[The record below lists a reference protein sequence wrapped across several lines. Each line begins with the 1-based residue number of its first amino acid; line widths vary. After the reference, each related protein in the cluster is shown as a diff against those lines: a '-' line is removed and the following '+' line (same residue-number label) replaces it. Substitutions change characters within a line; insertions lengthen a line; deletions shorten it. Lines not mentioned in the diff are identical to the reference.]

1 MGDPLGLARAILRA
15 ESGVAEARLGEAG
28 FRDPRSAGRVLD
40 RLCGP
45 SAGGQPLPARVLAE
59 VLASGSP
66 ERALH
71 HLDRFLEAAAGRP
84 ELYERLLHSPAL
96 REGLT
101 RILAHSSFLT
111 DLLVRSPG
119 HLRWLFEETPHL
131 TLPLPPEELRARQRQ
146 ALHDAGEAGWA
157 DALRRFQRRELLRI
171 GTAEILGCKDVS
183 QVGRELSDLADVT
196 VAAVL
201 ENLTRSLNR
210 THGRPSTGRGRP
222 ARFCV
227 LGLGKYGGRELN
239 FSSDIDLLFLYD
251 EDGATVGPRGV
262 KGIGNGLF
270 YDRLAE
276 RLIQVLTEV
285 TPEGFLY
292 RVDMR
297 LRPEGEMGP
306 LTRSLRS
313 YWIYYESRGELWER
327 QMLIKA
333 RRSAGS
339 ERLGRLFRDM
349 LIPFVYPAHF
359 AVSPSEEIHRI
370 KERIEAGAR
379 HRPEGGNNIK
389 LQPGGIRD
397 IEFVVQCLQ
406 LLHGRRTARARSGGT
421 LASIERLRQ
430 AGALTPEEA
439 RALRE
444 AYRFLRRLEN
454 LLQIDAGRPT
464 YAVPEDGSEQAA
476 ALGDR
481 LLNGQGSLSAAVAAH
496 LSAVRAV
503 YDSVF
508 GSDRQPGPAGAG
520 DPRWLLD
527 APAASEGVRPALE
540 PSGFRETG
548 TAHRLLRQLG
558 ANPMLTS
565 SGRTNL
571 EDLLVPLLPQL
582 AATPDPDGALLRF
595 AGIVDAYGA
604 PGAFYGMALAHP
616 RFLSMLVTICGRSA
630 LLAGLLQNEPGL
642 LDELVGLD
650 LSGRMP
656 PLDRAARTDPARLRR
671 FRNNA
676 LLQIGA
682 DDLLGLTPGEETF
695 HRISDLADEVVSA
708 VVDETLAA
716 LSRRLGRPRAGRRQD
731 REARFACFAGGKAGG
746 RELDFAS
753 DLDLFFLYEG
763 EGRTGRGVDNAEYY
777 SAAVRQVL
785 QALGEGLFEV
795 DARLRPEGSRAP
807 VVISLPAY
815 RSYLRTR
822 ASTWERLALTRVR
835 WIAGDEGLGRRVLRA
850 IEAFV
855 YGSPLTPEMVDEI
868 ADMRRRM
875 EPAPRAR
882 RGRVVDIKRGPGG
895 IVDAEFI
902 AQILL
907 LHHGPRRRDLRET
920 STRVVLERMVEAG
933 VLDRRDGRRLLLGY
947 ERLRLLQKALRLGE
961 GHSSHV
967 LPADPAARSILARAA
982 GAGDAGADGLT
993 AEVSGLMRQT
1003 RRLFDRVLDRVRT
1016 ETASVPT
1023 AERPRST

>member
-1 MGDPLGLARAILRA
+1 MPA
-15 ESGVAEARLGEAG
+15 E
-28 FRDPRSAGRVLD
+28 
-40 RLCGP
+40 
-45 SAGGQPLPARVLAE
+45 VLAE

-66 ERALH
+66 DRALH
-71 HLDRFLEAAAGRP
+71 HLERLLEATGGRH
-84 ELYERLLHSPAL
+84 ELYERLLRSPAM
-96 REGLT
+96 REGLA

-111 DLLVRSPG
+111 DLLVSHPA
-119 HLRWLFEETPHL
+119 HLPWLFEETPHL
-131 TLPLPPEELRARQRQ
+131 SQALPREELRALQRQ
-146 ALHDAGEAGWA
+146 ALDGAGEAGRA

-171 GTAEILGCKDVS
+171 GTAEILGCKEVS
-183 QVGRELSDLADVT
+183 QTGRELSDLADVT

-201 ENLTRSLNR
+201 EQLTPSLQR
-210 THGRPSTGRGRP
+210 THGRPSTERGRP

-227 LGLGKYGGRELN
+227 VGLGKYGGRELN

-251 EDGATVGPRGV
+251 EDGAAVDSRGV
-262 KGIGNGLF
+262 AGIANGLF

-297 LRPEGEMGP
+297 LRPEGELGP

-333 RRSAGS
+333 RQAAGS
-339 ERLGRLFRDM
+339 TRLWRRFRDM
-349 LIPFVYPAHF
+349 LVPFVYPAHF
-359 AVSPSEEIHRI
+359 TVSPSEEIRRV
-370 KERIEAGAR
+370 KERIEAEAR
-379 HRPEGGNNIK
+379 HRPERGNNIK

-406 LLHGRRTARARSGGT
+406 LLHGRRSERTRAAGT
-421 LASIERLRQ
+421 LPSIERLRL

-439 RALRE
+439 RSLRE

-454 LLQIDAGRPT
+454 LLQIDSGRPT
-464 YAVPEDGSEQAA
+464 YAVPEDGSEQAG
-476 ALGDR
+476 ALRD
-481 LLNGQGSLSAAVAAH
+481 LLAPGQGSMLAAVDSH

-508 GSDRQPGPAGAG
+508 GRDRQPAPEAGAG
-520 DPRWLLD
+520 DPRWLLN
-527 APAASEGVRPALE
+527 APAGSEGVGQALE
-540 PSGFRETG
+540 ASGFRETG

-565 SGRTNL
+565 PGRATL
-571 EDLLVPLLPQL
+571 EDLLGPLLPQL

-650 LSGRMP
+650 LSGEMP
-656 PLDRAARTDPARLRR
+656 RLDRASRADPARLRR
-671 FRNNA
+671 FRDNA
-676 LLQIGA
+676 LLRIGA
-682 DDLLGLTPGEETF
+682 DDLVGLTPGEETF
-695 HRISDLADEVVSA
+695 HRISDLADEMVSA
-708 VVDETLAA
+708 VVDNTLAELA
-716 LSRRLGRPRAGRRQD
+716 RRRGRPRTGRRLD
-731 REARFACFAGGKAGG
+731 RDSRFACFAGGKAGG

-763 EGRTGRGVDNAEYY
+763 EGRTGRGVDNGEFY
-777 SAAVRQVL
+777 SAVVRQVI

-815 RSYLRTR
+815 RTYLRTR
-822 ASTWERLALTRVR
+822 ASTWERLALSRVR
-835 WIAGDEGLGRRVLRA
+835 WIAGDPGLGRRVLGA
-850 IEAFV
+850 IDRFV
-855 YGSPLTPEMVDEI
+855 YGSPLTPRMVDEI
-868 ADMRRRM
+868 AGMRRRM
-875 EPAPRAR
+875 EPAPRSGRR
-882 RGRVVDIKRGPGG
+882 RGLDVKRGPGG

-902 AQILL
+902 AQIHL
-907 LHHGPRRRDLRET
+907 LHHAAHRRELRET

-933 VLDRRDGRRLLLGY
+933 VLERGDGHGLLLAY
-947 ERLRLLQKALRLGE
+947 ERLRQLQKALRLGE

-967 LPADPAARSILARAA
+967 LPADPAARSILARAV
-982 GAGDAGADGLT
+982 GAGDADELT
-993 AEVSGLMRQT
+993 AEVTGLMERT
-1003 RRLFDRVLDRVRT
+1003 RRLFDRVLDRVRA
-1016 ETASVPT
+1016 EAASGRPV
-1023 AERPRST
+1023 ERPRSP

>member
-1 MGDPLGLARAILRA
+1 M
-15 ESGVAEARLGEAG
+15 
-28 FRDPRSAGRVLD
+28 
-40 RLCGP
+40 
-45 SAGGQPLPARVLAE
+45 PAAVLAE

-66 ERALH
+66 DRALH
-71 HLDRFLEAAAGRP
+71 HLERFLEAAEGDR
-84 ELYERLLHSPAL
+84 ELYERLLRSAPL
-96 REGLT
+96 REGLA

-111 DLLVRSPG
+111 DLLIRHPG
-119 HLRWLFEETPHL
+119 HLLWLFEETPYL
-131 TLPLPPEELRARQRQ
+131 TLALPAEELRSRQRQ
-146 ALHDAGEAGWA
+146 ALDGVEEAGWSE
-157 DALRRFQRRELLRI
+157 ALRRFQRRELLRI

-201 ENLTRSLNR
+201 ENLTRSLHR
-210 THGRPSTGRGRP
+210 THGRPSTERGRP

-251 EDGATVGPRGV
+251 EDGATVDSRGV

-270 YDRLAE
+270 FDRLAE

-297 LRPEGEMGP
+297 LRPEGELGP

-313 YWIYYESRGELWER
+313 YWIYYESRGALWER

-339 ERLGRLFRDM
+339 DRLWRLFRDM

-359 AVSPSEEIHRI
+359 TVSPSEEIRRI

-406 LLHGRRTARARSGGT
+406 LLHGRRSERTRAAGT
-421 LASIERLRQ
+421 LPSVERLRQ

-439 RALRE
+439 RALQE

-454 LLQIDAGRPT
+454 LLQIDTGRPT
-464 YAVPEDGSEQAA
+464 YAVPEDGSEQAE
-476 ALGDR
+476 ALRDR
-481 LLNGQGSLSAAVAAH
+481 LQLGPESLSAAVASH

-508 GSDRQPGPAGAG
+508 GRDRQRAPEAGAG

-527 APAASEGVRPALE
+527 APARSEGVGQALE
-540 PSGFRETG
+540 AAGFRETG

-558 ANPMLTS
+558 SNPMLTS

-571 EDLLVPLLPQL
+571 EDLLGPLLPQL

-595 AGIVDAYGA
+595 AGIIDAYGA

-630 LLAGLLQNEPGL
+630 LLAGLLQNDPGL

-650 LSGRMP
+650 LSGEMP
-656 PLDRAARTDPARLRR
+656 HLERAASADPTRLRR
-671 FRNNA
+671 FRNNT
-676 LLQIGA
+676 LLRIGA
-682 DDLLGLTPGEETF
+682 DDLVGLAPGEETF
-695 HRISDLADEVVSA
+695 HRITDLADDVVSA
-708 VVDETLAA
+708 VVVNTLAA
-716 LSRRLGRPRAGRRQD
+716 LARRRGHPRAGRRLD
-731 REARFACFAGGKAGG
+731 RDSRFACFAGGKAGG

-763 EGRTGRGVDNAEYY
+763 EGRTGRGVDNGEFY
-777 SAAVRQVL
+777 SAVVRQVI
-785 QALGEGLFEV
+785 QDLGDGLFDV

-807 VVISLPAY
+807 VVISLAAY

-822 ASTWERLALTRVR
+822 ASTWERLALSRVR
-835 WIAGDEGLGRRVLRA
+835 WIAGDPGLGRRALRA
-850 IEAFV
+850 IDAFV
-855 YGSPLTPEMVDEI
+855 YGSPLTPGTVDEI

-875 EPAPRAR
+875 EPAPRSGR
-882 RGRVVDIKRGPGG
+882 RMVIDIKRGAGG

-902 AQILL
+902 AQILQ
-907 LHHGPRRRDLRET
+907 LHHAAHRRDLRDT
-920 STRVVLERMVEAG
+920 STRVVLERMIEG
-933 VLDRRDGRRLLLGY
+933 EVLDRGDGRGLLLAY
-947 ERLRLLQKALRLGE
+947 ERLRQLQKALRLGE
-961 GHSSHV
+961 GQAGHV
-967 LPADPAARSILARAA
+967 LPADPAARSILARAV
-982 GAGDAGADGLT
+982 GAGDAAALT

-1003 RRLFDRVLDRVRT
+1003 RRLFDQVLDRLRT
-1016 ETASVPT
+1016 ETASGGP
-1023 AERPRST
+1023 AERPHSS